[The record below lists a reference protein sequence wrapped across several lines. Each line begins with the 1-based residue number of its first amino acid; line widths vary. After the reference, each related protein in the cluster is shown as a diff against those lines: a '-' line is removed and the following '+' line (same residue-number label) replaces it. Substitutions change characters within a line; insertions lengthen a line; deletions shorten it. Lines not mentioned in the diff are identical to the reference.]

1 MSRLGS
7 LKPKELIH
15 KLKNI
20 GFHIDH
26 TSGSHVILRNP
37 LTQVRVVV
45 PYHTRELKRGLIF
58 GIIKQSGLTVEE
70 FQNL

>member
-15 KLKNI
+15 KLKKA

-26 TSGSHVILRNP
+26 TPGSHVILLNHS
-37 LTQVRVVV
+37 TQVRVVV
-45 PYHTRELKRGLIF
+45 PYHARELKRGLLF
-58 GIIKQSGLTVEE
+58 GIVKQSGLTVEE